1 MLNLSLLADLTRFT
15 ASDLRAARVVLRVDQ
30 VDFGRMLGLHR
41 RTITRLECGLYP
53 VPVTVAL
60 SVRFLLAISGARD
73 FSLSKSPIVPASH
86 PATALVPRLE
96 MTASNQ
102 AGSSTPNRHQKPVK
116 SGKRRKKKR
125 RGR

>member
-15 ASDLRAARVVLRVDQ
+15 ASDLRAARAVLRVDQ

-41 RTITRLECGLYP
+41 RTITRLECGRYP

-86 PATALVPRLE
+86 PAAALVQRPA
-96 MTASNQ
+96 TASTQQVRNS
-102 AGSSTPNRHQKPVK
+102 APNTPPKPAK
-116 SGKRRKKKR
+116 PGKRRKKKR

>member
-15 ASDLRAARVVLRVDQ
+15 SSDLRAARSVLRVDQ

-41 RTITRLECGLYP
+41 RTITRLECGRYP

-73 FSLSKSPIVPASH
+73 FGLSKSPIVPVSH
-86 PATALVPRLE
+86 PAAALVQRPA
-96 MTASNQ
+96 TASTQHVRNS
-102 AGSSTPNRHQKPVK
+102 APNTPPKPAK
-116 SGKRRKKKR
+116 PGKRRKKKR